1 MILSRLS
8 EPGAQPVKM
17 TSRTLKGT
25 SIGNKYSGASYE
37 RNLDHL
43 PRIDPE
49 WHDYASEWII
59 YVMKNVTYIKNGLFR
74 ESESTDIGSVRRHA
88 AYGQAAP

>member
-1 MILSRLS
+1 M
-8 EPGAQPVKM
+8 
-17 TSRTLKGT
+17 
-25 SIGNKYSGASYE
+25 
-37 RNLDHL
+37 DHL

-59 YVMKNVTYIKNGLFR
+59 YVMKNVTYVKNGLFR
-74 ESESTDIGSVRRHA
+74 ESGSTNIGNVKRHA

>member
-1 MILSRLS
+1 M
-8 EPGAQPVKM
+8 A
-17 TSRTLKGT
+17 
-25 SIGNKYSGASYE
+25 
-37 RNLDHL
+37 HL

-59 YVMKNVTYIKNGLFR
+59 YVMKNVTYVKNGLFIK
-74 ESESTDIGSVRRHA
+74 SESTDIESVRRHA